1 MLLKPYPPPP
11 LPHPS
16 FITYYP
22 RWRALMENSAAA
34 AADGKEN
41 FDLLGKDN
49 NSTLTEFLTELS
61 NSLTEIPGVEL
72 CEDRA
77 FCEMARM
84 GAEKGAKEHHKM
96 LWRIANE

>member
-1 MLLKPYPPPP
+1 
-11 LPHPS
+11 
-16 FITYYP
+16 
-22 RWRALMENSAAA
+22 MENSAAA
-34 AADGKEN
+34 KEN
-41 FDLLGKDN
+41 LEFLGKDN
-49 NSTLTEFLTELS
+49 SSLTEFLTELS